1 VIGPKLLI
9 AGVLMLV
16 GALALSI
23 FSDYWSP
30 QLLIGGGV
38 CAFLGVA
45 GLLSRSGSGG
55 APVSADDLANA
66 RDLSRAERHYY
77 D

>member
-1 VIGPKLLI
+1 MGLKLLI
-9 AGVLMLV
+9 GGALMLA

-23 FSDYWSP
+23 FRDFWSP

-38 CAFLGVA
+38 CVFLGVA
-45 GLLSRSGSGG
+45 GLLSRPSAGG
-55 APVSADDLANA
+55 APVSSNDLANA
-66 RDLSRAERHYY
+66 QNLSRVERGYY